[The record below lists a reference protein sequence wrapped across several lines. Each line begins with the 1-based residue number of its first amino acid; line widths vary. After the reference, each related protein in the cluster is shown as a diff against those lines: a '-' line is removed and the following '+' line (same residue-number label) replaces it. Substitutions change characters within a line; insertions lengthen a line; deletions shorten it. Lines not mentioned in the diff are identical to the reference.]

1 MPAPQTVIQAAISRL
16 GARLGSGLLDA
27 AAQAALVL
35 QDAPER
41 LRQELTLFWDEVS
54 LEAERL
60 ERGNVADP
68 VRRTAAGAD
77 GAAPAPAHSPGQSAP
92 ALDPQDQIDGLRAR
106 VAALSRRLDE
116 TS

>member
-1 MPAPQTVIQAAISRL
+1 MPAPQTVIQAAVSRL

-41 LRQELTLFWDEVS
+41 LRHELTLFWDEVS

-60 ERGNVADP
+60 ERGNVVDP
-68 VRRTAAGAD
+68 AQTTAAAAAGAD
-77 GAAPAPAHSPGQSAP
+77 GAGPAPARSAP
-92 ALDPQDQIDGLRAR
+92 ALDPQDQIDALRAR